1 MATDAFEVDL
11 LDAGVEHED
20 IISLQRIE
28 ARLVLKINEMPTT
41 SNVRT
46 RAQAAILMVKATQ
59 TKDPSQERAK
69 YQAKLKQIQR
79 KQLLLEQ
86 LNKEKAQ

>member
-1 MATDAFEVDL
+1 VATDAFEVDL
-11 LDAGVEHED
+11 LDAGVEDED

-46 RAQAAILMVKATQ
+46 RAQAAILMVKPHRP
-59 TKDPSQERAK
+59 K
-69 YQAKLKQIQR
+69 IQVKR
-79 KQLLLEQ
+79 EQ
-86 LNKEKAQ
+86 SIKPCSSRSKENNCC